1 MSTLAIASAKILRIF
16 VVMILIADDDK
27 TVLLS
32 LKLLLTRK
40 GYEVVTATS
49 REEAMRIVREREP
62 QLILMD
68 MNYSLSTTGD
78 EGLILLRQV
87 KLFRPDTP
95 VILMTAWGSI
105 PLAVKGIQAGA
116 FDFVTKPW
124 DNATLLGRI
133 ATALELTEKYS
144 RDNASDDSAFDRGGI
159 IGKSPALTKVLD
171 TVACVAETDASILIM
186 GENGT
191 GKELIAEAVHANS
204 RRADGPF
211 IKVNLGGISQSLF
224 ESEMFGH
231 KKGAFTG
238 ATSDRK
244 GRFELADKGTIFLDE
259 IGDLDPSC
267 QVKLLRVLQEH
278 TFEPL
283 GDSRPRRTDI
293 RVVCATNADL
303 PAMVAEGRF
312 REDLYYRIN
321 LITVTLPPL
330 RGRREDIPLLV
341 RHFASQHSTSGSS
354 PEITDDAMRYLSSLP
369 YPGNIRELKNL
380 VERTMLVG
388 CDGAFTAEHFAAQY
402 HAPVR
407 TTDSAGGD
415 KLKGLTLEEVERAA
429 IEEALRQYD
438 GNLSRV
444 ALALGITRQSL
455 YRRMGKYGIG

>member
-1 MSTLAIASAKILRIF
+1 
-16 VVMILIADDDK
+16 MILIVDDDK
-27 TVLLS
+27 SVRLS
-32 LKLLLTRK
+32 LSLLLRSA
-40 GYEVVTATS
+40 GHETATAAS
-49 REEAMRIVREREP
+49 PDEALEALRASKPDLAV
-62 QLILMD
+62 MD
-68 MNYSLSTTGD
+68 MNFSTSITSGQ
-78 EGLILLRQV
+78 EGLELLRRFKV
-87 KLFRPDTP
+87 LAPDVP
-95 VILMTAWGSI
+95 VILITAWGSI
-105 PLAVKGIQAGA
+105 DLAVEGMRLGA

-124 DNATLLGRI
+124 QPPVMLRRV
-133 ATALELTEKYS
+133 ATALELTRS
-144 RDNASDDSAFDRGGI
+144 RRPAEGELRREGI
-159 IGKSPALTKVLD
+159 VGCSQGLEEVLR
-171 TVACVAETDASILIM
+171 TVERVAPTEAPVLIL

-204 RRADGPF
+204 RRANGPF

-238 ATSDRK
+238 AVSDRK

-267 QVKLLRVLQEH
+267 QVKLLRVLQEQ

-283 GDSRPRRTDI
+283 GDSRTRRTDI

-303 PAMVAEGRF
+303 PTMVGDGRF

-330 RGRREDIPLLV
+330 RERREDIPLLV
-341 RHFASQHSTSGSS
+341 RHFASQHSGNGPA
-354 PEITDDAMRYLSSLP
+354 PEITDDAMRYLSTLP

-380 VERTMLVG
+380 VERTLLVG
-388 CDGAFTAEHFAAQY
+388 SEGAFTAEHFAAQY
-402 HAPVR
+402 HAPAQPLGN
-407 TTDSAGGD
+407 TGSEP
-415 KLKGLTLEEVERAA
+415 LKGLTLEEVERKA

-455 YRRMGKYGIG
+455 YRRMEKYGLS